1 MVIIDILLLSPPF
14 RLFKKKNDIFEFK
27 KDISVR
33 QLHDTTNS
41 LTVSEALELLQHI
54 ESERINTL
62 ASNLSPIK
70 ESVVK
75 SLGSI
80 DRIVNNLERDDIKL
94 EEVRF
99 KSIVEN
105 SKRTVVSSLRRE
117 ASSNLPML
125 ESIHEV
131 KKFKEKLE
139 SIIDRIGEVSSS
151 HSRVMNVFMKK
162 YAGKLKGEFETLSSL
177 LEKIKSSTSEFEEEN
192 AVITECMSLLNMLS
206 QKIESAKA
214 KEDKI
219 ESTCRQAETLKHDR
233 DQLKNQLISLESSN
247 QFKES
252 YRNLEEIDATEKEV
266 QEFHREILDLYSHV
280 SRAFTRY
287 SYGMT
292 KDTLARLRVLTE
304 EPWKIFDADVSAYSS
319 LLFEIQKA
327 VNSGKIR
334 LKDTEKIVY
343 YMDIILNSLPE
354 HQRRAKGINRKLHV
368 LHENKDLVVAKK
380 SIELKYEMGN
390 CDTQLEELEKLL
402 DQLKQEVGENN
413 SEREHM
419 VGQIEGYL
427 SQITGKKYS
436 LKERII
442 NSQSSQ
448 M

>member
-1 MVIIDILLLSPPF
+1 V
-14 RLFKKKNDIFEFK
+14 
-27 KDISVR
+27 
-33 QLHDTTNS
+33 T
-41 LTVSEALELLQHI
+41 
-54 ESERINTL
+54 
-62 ASNLSPIK
+62 
-70 ESVVK
+70 
-75 SLGSI
+75 
-80 DRIVNNLERDDIKL
+80 
-94 EEVRF
+94 
-99 KSIVEN
+99 
-105 SKRTVVSSLRRE
+105 SK
-117 ASSNLPML
+117 
-125 ESIHEV
+125 
-131 KKFKEKLE
+131 
-139 SIIDRIGEVSSS
+139 
-151 HSRVMNVFMKK
+151 
-162 YAGKLKGEFETLSSL
+162 
-177 LEKIKSSTSEFEEEN
+177 FEEEN
-192 AVITECMSLLNMLS
+192 SVIVECINLLNVLP

-214 KEDKI
+214 KEDRI

-304 EPWKIFDADVSAYSS
+304 EPWKIFDADVSAYGS

-327 VNSGKIR
+327 VKSGKIR

-354 HQRRAKGINRKLHV
+354 HQRRAKGINHKLHL
-368 LHENKDLVVAKK
+368 LHENKDLVIAKK
-380 SIELKYEMGN
+380 SIELKYKMGN

-402 DQLKQEVGENN
+402 DQLKQEVRENN
-413 SEREHM
+413 SECEH
-419 VGQIEGYL
+419 VTGQIEGYL

-442 NSQSSQ
+442 DSE
-448 M
+448 

>member
-1 MVIIDILLLSPPF
+1 MVIINILLLSPPF
-14 RLFKKKNDIFEFK
+14 GIFKKKNDTFETK
-27 KDISVR
+27 KEISAR
-33 QLHDTTNS
+33 QLHHATDS

-54 ESERINTL
+54 ESERINNL

-80 DRIVNNLERDDIKL
+80 DRIVNNLERDEIKL

-105 SKRTVVSSLRRE
+105 SKRTVISSLRRE

-192 AVITECMSLLNMLS
+192 AAITECISLLNMLS

-214 KEDKI
+214 KEDRI

-304 EPWKIFDADVSAYSS
+304 EPWKIFDADVSAYGS

-327 VNSGKIR
+327 VKSGKIR

-368 LHENKDLVVAKK
+368 LNENKDPVVAKK
-380 SIELKYEMGN
+380 SIELKYEIAN
-390 CDTQLEELEKLL
+390 CDNQLEELEILS
-402 DQLKQEVGENN
+402 DQLKQEVRENN
-413 SEREHM
+413 SELEHM
-419 VGQIEGYL
+419 IEQIEEYL

-436 LKERII
+436 LKERITNPQ
-442 NSQSSQ
+442 NSQ

>member
-14 RLFKKKNDIFEFK
+14 RLFKKKNDISEMK
-27 KDISVR
+27 KDIGVR

-41 LTVSEALELLQHI
+41 LTVSEAHELLQHI
-54 ESERINTL
+54 ESERLKSL
-62 ASNLSPIK
+62 ASKLSPIK

-125 ESIHEV
+125 ESMHEV

-177 LEKIKSSTSEFEEEN
+177 LEKIKSVTSEFEEEN
-192 AVITECMSLLNMLS
+192 TVIAECIGLLNILS

-219 ESTCRQAETLKHDR
+219 ESICRQAGTLKHDR
-233 DQLKNQLISLESSN
+233 DQLENQLISLESSN

-304 EPWKIFDADVSAYSS
+304 EPWKIFADVSAYNS

-343 YMDIILNSLPE
+343 YMDIIINSLPE
-354 HQRRAKGINRKLHV
+354 HQRREKRINRKLHV

-380 SIELKYEMGN
+380 SVELKCEMGN
-390 CDTQLEELEKLL
+390 CDNQLEELEKLL
-402 DQLKQEVGENN
+402 DQLKQEVRENN

-419 VGQIEGYL
+419 IGQIEGYL

-442 NSQSSQ
+442 NPQSS
-448 M
+448 

>member
-14 RLFKKKNDIFEFK
+14 RLFKKKNDIFELK

-177 LEKIKSSTSEFEEEN
+177 LKETKSLTSKFEEEN
-192 AVITECMSLLNMLS
+192 SVIIKSIDLLNMLS
-206 QKIESAKA
+206 QKITSIKA
-214 KEDKI
+214 NEDKI
-219 ESTCRQAETLKHDR
+219 ANTCREIET
-233 DQLKNQLISLESSN
+233 
-247 QFKES
+247 
-252 YRNLEEIDATEKEV
+252 
-266 QEFHREILDLYSHV
+266 
-280 SRAFTRY
+280 
-287 SYGMT
+287 
-292 KDTLARLRVLTE
+292 
-304 EPWKIFDADVSAYSS
+304 
-319 LLFEIQKA
+319 
-327 VNSGKIR
+327 
-334 LKDTEKIVY
+334 
-343 YMDIILNSLPE
+343 
-354 HQRRAKGINRKLHV
+354 
-368 LHENKDLVVAKK
+368 
-380 SIELKYEMGN
+380 
-390 CDTQLEELEKLL
+390 
-402 DQLKQEVGENN
+402 
-413 SEREHM
+413 
-419 VGQIEGYL
+419 
-427 SQITGKKYS
+427 
-436 LKERII
+436 
-442 NSQSSQ
+442 
-448 M
+448 